1 MPEALNPHP
10 LASYLFGGST
20 QELAMGSVGQEKFCQ
35 IVAAGHTI
43 ERAYREAYG
52 VPDNVQAAPA
62 ALRLSRAPHIVA
74 RIAQIRAASI
84 AGFQVERGMLLEN
97 LLWALNTARERG
109 ATDQVRK
116 IIMDIGKLFGLVIE
130 RSEAEV
136 MHKFQVMKEVTLDGN
151 ALAFDIGDGKTINI
165 KGERVE
171 GQEAPYGLSSTQAIV
186 NAQDSTESLAS
197 SDGVAPLAALQNA
210 AKSLPSEPVA
220 LDIEALPVDARLDVG
235 ESAGVKK
242 RRAGA
247 KRGKVSVAGA
257 KSEAQPAPLGAKRR
271 LHLELSEEE
280 RKAMEEEQLAAYGE
294 EFA

>member
-1 MPEALNPHP
+1 MAEALNPHP

-20 QELAMGSVGQEKFCQ
+20 QEIALGSVGQEKFCQ

-43 ERAYREAYG
+43 EAAYRAAYG
-52 VPDNVQAAPA
+52 VADNVQAAPA

-197 SDGVAPLAALQNA
+197 SNGVAPLAALQNA

-220 LDIEALPVDARLDVG
+220 LDIEALPLEARLEVG
-235 ESAGVKK
+235 EAERVKK

-271 LHLELSEEE
+271 LHLELTAEERAALEEE
-280 RKAMEEEQLAAYGE
+280 RLAAYGE